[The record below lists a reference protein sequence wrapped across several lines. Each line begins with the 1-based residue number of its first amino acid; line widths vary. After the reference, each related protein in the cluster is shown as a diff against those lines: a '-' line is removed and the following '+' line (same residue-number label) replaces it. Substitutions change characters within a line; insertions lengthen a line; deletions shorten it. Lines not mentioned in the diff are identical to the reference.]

1 MIAEYGHV
9 ALIIALCLSVAQAIV
24 PMAGS
29 FAGYRTWMRLGHS
42 LALGQLVFVA
52 ISFACLTAAFL
63 QDDFSLQYV
72 ANNSN
77 TLLPTEFKI
86 SAVWGAHEGSLL
98 LWALILA
105 VWSAAVAL
113 FSGHLPLVLSSRVLS
128 ILGAIS
134 VGFGLFI
141 LLTSNPFARIL
152 PFSPTEG
159 GDLNPLLQDFG
170 LIVHPPMLYMGYVG
184 FSVAFA
190 FAVAALIGGQ
200 FDSAWA
206 RWARPWIN
214 SAWVFL
220 TIGITLGSWWA
231 YYELGWGGW
240 WFWDPVENASLMPWL
255 VGTALVHSISVTEK
269 RGAFRSWTLLLAILA
284 FSLSLLGTFLV
295 RSGVLTSVHA
305 FANDPERGIFIL
317 AFLGL
322 VVGSSLLLFALR
334 GPVVQRQQGD
344 AEVVSYSGLSREM
357 MLMLN
362 NVLLVS
368 AMAMILIG
376 TLYPLIADVLELGKI
391 SVGPPYF
398 NFFFVPMTLGLMVAM
413 GFAVFSRWKKTD
425 ALMLRQKG
433 MVPFLI
439 SLGAALIL
447 PLFLAETIS
456 WESMSWEG
464 VSWKAYSIT
473 AAITLGAS
481 FWVVTMSIE
490 DLWQKLDRGYSK
502 RDSSKRGSSK
512 RDSRLK
518 NLTKL
523 PGSYWGMQVAHIG
536 IAVCALGVGL
546 SSVYDV
552 QKDVRMVP
560 GDRVEVAG
568 YEFTFD
574 SLDFVQ
580 GPNFGASRGQISA
593 YKNDRLVAVLYP
605 EKRKYEAR
613 NQVMTEAALDA
624 GLTRDLYV
632 SLGEPLKGDAW
643 AIRLHVKP
651 FVRCIWLGGLMI
663 GLGGLLSVM
672 DKRYRRRRQSGAKLS
687 AQSAAA
693 EAVTQ

>member
-1 MIAEYGHV
+1 MIAEYGHMALIV
-9 ALIIALCLSVAQAIV
+9 ALCFSVAQAVV
-24 PMAGS
+24 PMVGS
-29 FAGYRTWMRLGHS
+29 FVGYRTWMRLGHS

-77 TLLPTEFKI
+77 TLLPTQFKV

-105 VWSAAVAL
+105 LWSAAAAL
-113 FSGHLPLVLSSRVLS
+113 FSSHLPLVLSSRVLS

-305 FANDPERGIFIL
+305 FANDPERGVFIL

-344 AEVVSYSGLSREM
+344 TEVVSYSGLSREM
-357 MLMLN
+357 MLLLN

-376 TLYPLIADVLELGKI
+376 TLYPLIADVLGLGKI

-425 ALMLRQKG
+425 VQMLRQKG

-439 SLGAALIL
+439 SLSAALIL
-447 PLFLAETIS
+447 PLFLAESIT
-456 WESMSWEG
+456 WES
-464 VSWKAYSIT
+464 YSMT
-473 AAITLGAS
+473 AVITLGAV
-481 FWVVTMSIE
+481 FWVVTMSLE
-490 DLWQKLDRGYSK
+490 DLWQKLDRG
-502 RDSSKRGSSK
+502 SSKAGSLVANA
-512 RDSRLK
+512 SRLK
-518 NLTKL
+518 NITKL
-523 PGSYWGMQVAHIG
+523 PGSYWGMQCAHIG

-560 GDRVEVAG
+560 GDRVAVAG

-580 GPNFGASRGQISA
+580 GPNYGASRGQISA
-593 YKNDRLVAVLYP
+593 YKNDRLVAVLHP

-643 AIRLHVKP
+643 AIRVHVKP

-663 GLGGLLSVM
+663 GLGGLLSIL
-672 DKRYRRRRQSGAKLS
+672 DKRYRRRRQPSGVVAGVG
-687 AQSAAA
+687 A
-693 EAVTQ
+693 E

>member
-1 MIAEYGHV
+1 M
-9 ALIIALCLSVAQAIV
+9 
-24 PMAGS
+24 
-29 FAGYRTWMRLGHS
+29 
-42 LALGQLVFVA
+42 
-52 ISFACLTAAFL
+52 
-63 QDDFSLQYV
+63 
-72 ANNSN
+72 
-77 TLLPTEFKI
+77 
-86 SAVWGAHEGSLL
+86 
-98 LWALILA
+98 
-105 VWSAAVAL
+105 
-113 FSGHLPLVLSSRVLS
+113 
-128 ILGAIS
+128 
-134 VGFGLFI
+134 
-141 LLTSNPFARIL
+141 
-152 PFSPTEG
+152 
-159 GDLNPLLQDFG
+159 
-170 LIVHPPMLYMGYVG
+170 
-184 FSVAFA
+184 
-190 FAVAALIGGQ
+190 
-200 FDSAWA
+200 
-206 RWARPWIN
+206 
-214 SAWVFL
+214 
-220 TIGITLGSWWA
+220 
-231 YYELGWGGW
+231 
-240 WFWDPVENASLMPWL
+240 
-255 VGTALVHSISVTEK
+255 
-269 RGAFRSWTLLLAILA
+269 
-284 FSLSLLGTFLV
+284 

-344 AEVVSYSGLSREM
+344 VEVVSYSGLSREM
-357 MLMLN
+357 MLLLN

-376 TLYPLIADVLELGKI
+376 TLYPLIAHVLELGKI

-447 PLFLAETIS
+447 PLFLAE
-456 WESMSWEG
+456 SMSWE
-464 VSWKAYSIT
+464 AYSIT

>member
-344 AEVVSYSGLSREM
+344 VEVVSYSGLSREM
-357 MLMLN
+357 MLLLN

-447 PLFLAETIS
+447 PLFLAE
-456 WESMSWEG
+456 SMSWE
-464 VSWKAYSIT
+464 AYSIT